1 MKKTILILILILPVV
16 VVSLVYMIAGFVVR
30 EAAVLPI
37 TGVRMYAPIM
47 NSYNIFRTGDY
58 RAMVDNDGWSVGKTI
73 DLRTF
78 VFAQPEPSARFNN
91 LYIRMHFTHADDKE
105 YECTTDPRVAAIIID
120 DYGRVVVNRATVGLA
135 TVLIDD
141 FFLIEIDPNAIQGGA

>member
-37 TGVRMYAPIM
+37 TGVRMHAPTM
-47 NSYNIFRTGDY
+47 NSYNIFREGDD
-58 RAMVDNDGWSVGKTI
+58 RAIVAPAGWTVGQII

-78 VFAQPEPSARFNN
+78 VFAEPEPSARFNN
-91 LYIRMHFTHADDKE
+91 LYIRMHFIHEDDE
-105 YECTTDPRVAAIIID
+105 AYDCEDDPRVGAIIID
-120 DYGRVVVNRATVGLA
+120 SYGRVVVNRTIRGLA
-135 TVLIDD
+135 TILIDD
-141 FFLIEIDPNAIQGGA
+141 FFIIAIEPNAIQGG